1 MGDISLLV
9 QALVNVIHNAA
20 VYTPAGTPVIISI
33 RCIEPARISITV
45 TDKGPGVPSATL
57 AKLFDKFYRVPGSR
71 SGGTGLGLTITR
83 AITEIHYGTIRAENQ
98 FGGGLAITM
107 EFPATTAIYDS
118 VHDPHVEDLT
128 L

>member
-20 VYTPAGTPVIISI
+20 VYAPARTPISI
-33 RCIEPARISITV
+33 SIGNMEPAKIAITV
-45 TDKGPGVPSATL
+45 TDSGPGVPASTL

-83 AITEIHYGTIRAENQ
+83 AITEAHHGTIRAENQ
-98 FGGGLAITM
+98 PGGGLAVTM
-107 EFPATTAIYDS
+107 EFPSASVTTDS
-118 VHDPHVEDLT
+118 DHDPQFEDHT
-128 L
+128 I